1 MEASA
6 VGTSALFVGIMAGL
20 WARRANRSALTW
32 FLFGALLP
40 PIACIFAYLRN
51 RRDIRRV

>member
-1 MEASA
+1 MEAST
-6 VGTSALFVGIMAGL
+6 VGTSALFVGIMGAL

-32 FLFGALLP
+32 FLFGAFLP

-51 RRDIRRV
+51 RRDLRKG

>member
-1 MEASA
+1 MEAST
-6 VGTSALFVGIMAGL
+6 VGTSAVFVGIMGAL
-20 WARRANRSALTW
+20 WARRANRSALAW

-51 RRDIRRV
+51 RRDLRRV